1 MLTLTHTHTHTF
13 INMYI
18 ASVQVLEPMAQA
30 VQRPVGSPLWT
41 SSAAAWTWIC
51 PALCPCYSRSWT

>member
-13 INMYI
+13 INMCI
-18 ASVQVLEPMAQA
+18 AIVQVLEPMAQA

-41 SSAAAWTWIC
+41 SSAAAWTWVC
-51 PALCPCYSRSWT
+51 PALCPC